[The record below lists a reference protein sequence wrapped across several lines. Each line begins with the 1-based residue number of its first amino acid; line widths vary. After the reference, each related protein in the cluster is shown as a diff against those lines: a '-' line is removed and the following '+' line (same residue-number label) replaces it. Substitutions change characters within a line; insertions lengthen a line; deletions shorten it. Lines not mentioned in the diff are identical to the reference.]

1 MGWGGEASLR
11 TACSSMCPDL
21 FIASAVDAGCPQVLQ
36 LWVRRSS
43 PVLPGISDQPPEVT
57 PFPVIPTQGPAC
69 WEALS
74 GVWVGT
80 SMESMAPVSL
90 LNFEDLNTLGWTIL
104 PSSFQM
110 PKSLLLSATG

>member
-1 MGWGGEASLR
+1 
-11 TACSSMCPDL
+11 MCPDL

-90 LNFEDLNTLGWTIL
+90 LNFEDLNTLGHWA
-104 PSSFQM
+104 QM
-110 PKSLLLSATG
+110 YVCVGVCVCDLHAGKCTCL

>member
-1 MGWGGEASLR
+1 
-11 TACSSMCPDL
+11 MCPDL